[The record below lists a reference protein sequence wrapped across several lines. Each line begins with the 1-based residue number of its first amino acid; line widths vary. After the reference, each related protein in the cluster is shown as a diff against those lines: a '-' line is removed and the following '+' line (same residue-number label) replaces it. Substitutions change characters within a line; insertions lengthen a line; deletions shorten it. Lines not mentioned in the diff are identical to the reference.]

1 MHTLSSFTL
10 SFFFPNKE
18 MVIVL
23 TLQEYAETDNVTD
36 VLILRIEQSKLSK
49 MLYYLMNTLLFI
61 YFFIIF
67 LLIFYFLNF
76 LFCIGV

>member
-36 VLILRIEQSKLSK
+36 VLILRIVHA
-49 MLYYLMNTLLFI
+49 
-61 YFFIIF
+61 F
-67 LLIFYFLNF
+67 LLYSLNMENYITDFLM
-76 LFCIGV
+76 LKQFCLPGANPNWSWYITVG

>member
-1 MHTLSSFTL
+1 
-10 SFFFPNKE
+10 